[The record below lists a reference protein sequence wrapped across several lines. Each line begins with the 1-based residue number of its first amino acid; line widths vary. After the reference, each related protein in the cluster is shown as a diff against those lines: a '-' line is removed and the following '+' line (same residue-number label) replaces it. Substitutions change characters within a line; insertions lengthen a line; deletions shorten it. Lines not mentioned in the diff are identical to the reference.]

1 MFSRAPL
8 TRIESVD
15 KASTW
20 LQSYDSV
27 IQIRGEHLFVCCS
40 RLQTHARGVD
50 ARSGSSRPIQSGV
63 TVNQHPAERP
73 RKKTWIV
80 LPAFNEEQDLPALL
94 ERIDEA
100 MAEIGLRFEI
110 LLVDD
115 GSTDATREIAEQWS
129 NKLPLQVKVH
139 PTNLGLGATLK
150 DGLEWAC
157 SVAQPSDVI
166 ITLDSDNSHTPELI
180 LRMTRLIREGYDVVI
195 ASRYQNG
202 SRVRGVPINRRLLSW
217 MARILFKLVFPIKGV
232 KDYTSGYRAY
242 RAGVLQEVTSAD
254 PNFFDQDGFQV
265 MVDVLLKLRRNK
277 DLLFGEAPLILRYDL
292 KEGDSKMDVMGT
304 TTSTL
309 RLMVRRRFE

>member
-1 MFSRAPL
+1 M
-8 TRIESVD
+8 
-15 KASTW
+15 
-20 LQSYDSV
+20 
-27 IQIRGEHLFVCCS
+27 
-40 RLQTHARGVD
+40 
-50 ARSGSSRPIQSGV
+50 
-63 TVNQHPAERP
+63 NQHSAERS

-202 SRVRGVPINRRLLSW
+202 SRVRGVPLNRRLLSW
-217 MARILFKLVFPIKGV
+217 IARILFKLVFPIKGV